1 MKKVLII
8 VGAVA
13 VVCAA
18 GAFIFSLKLHAMMKF
33 FTEYSIKNVDFT
45 AVPDGAYHGQCGA
58 FLVAAEIE
66 AKVRDHRVSDIRIL
80 KQRCGKGYD
89 GRLVVDRVL
98 KEQTLNVDAVAGATA
113 SSRCILIAL
122 ERALTSTE
130 SRPPQ

>member
-1 MKKVLII
+1 MKKVLI
-8 VGAVA
+8 VLGAVA

-18 GAFIFSLKLHAMMKF
+18 GVFIFSMKLHAMMKF
-33 FTEYSIKNVDFT
+33 FTEYSIKNVEFA
-45 AVPDGAYHGQCGA
+45 AVPDGVYRGQCGV
-58 FLVAAEIE
+58 FLVAAELE

-80 KQRCGKGYD
+80 KQRCGKVYD

-122 ERALTSTE
+122 ERALTSAG
-130 SRPPQ
+130 SGSPQ